1 MKSITLHKM
10 DDELARTLSEEAR
23 QQGISMNRKA
33 QELLR
38 ERLNLIPLKDK
49 AESFQEFCG
58 RWTEAQAEVFSANTA
73 DLRQIDAAD
82 WQ

>member
-10 DDELARTLSEEAR
+10 DEELARTLSEEAR
-23 QQGISMNRKA
+23 RQGVSMNRKA

-38 ERLNLIPLKDK
+38 ERLNLTPPADK
-49 AESFQEFCG
+49 AASFGKFCG
-58 RWTEAQAEVFSANTA
+58 RWTAAEANVFAKNTS
-73 DLRQIDAAD
+73 DLRIIDPSD